1 MNTKENAICAL
12 YLILLHLIL
21 GVFRSEFGQ
30 RSTRSEFR
38 SQKQL
43 VSSIVPNLN
52 NEYAFAKG
60 GFFSESVIRFS
71 NLQISKKK
79 YSKKLS

>member
-21 GVFRSEFGQ
+21 GVFRSEFCQ

-60 GFFSESVIRFS
+60 GFFSESVICFL
-71 NLQISKKK
+71 NLQI
-79 YSKKLS
+79 